1 MSTSTSSTTT
11 ARRIV
16 AAGVVAAALTLGVG
30 TAAAQD
36 QHSGGVSPN
45 EETSDPGAAA
55 EAQVLPANESRGG
68 LPVTGSDVAGLA
80 VAGAVAVAGGSA
92 ILAASKRRTRL
103 SA

>member
-45 EETSDPGAAA
+45 QVPADPGAPAQA
-55 EAQVLPANESRGG
+55 EVIPANESRGG
-68 LPVTGSDVAGLA
+68 LPVTGSDVAGM
-80 VAGAVAVAGGSA
+80 VVVGAVAVAGGSVV
-92 ILAASKRRTRL
+92 LAASKRRARL